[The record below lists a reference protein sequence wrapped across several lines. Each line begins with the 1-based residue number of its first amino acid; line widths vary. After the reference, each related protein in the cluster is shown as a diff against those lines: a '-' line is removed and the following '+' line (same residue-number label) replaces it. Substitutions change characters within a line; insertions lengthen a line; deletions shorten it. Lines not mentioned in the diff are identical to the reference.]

1 MKSKK
6 LKTLAMLVS
15 GIVAVSSFT
24 AAFTAMAD
32 NAADPAWAGTEA
44 DGMTTDKVGGN
55 AVDGINSTEAL
66 MNGDFEKGLKYW
78 ACNSWHS
85 TSGNPA
91 LSSDVTSLTASHV
104 GSVKTEANGNKYFQ
118 FDGKVRYTF
127 NGLMPNHLSVPA
139 SRLNVGDTVVMVM
152 DYKAVNADDA
162 KFVQLK
168 ITERNAGGRALTQEN
183 VSEATVLKAASAT
196 NGWTTIA
203 TKKSNTVAAPNTG
216 SYVGDAWAHNAGDY
230 CLEVYIQ
237 VHNGREKGQK
247 SELCIDNVRIAK
259 LTADGKYIDL
269 STNEEIVITPDTP
282 SGGGVSGGE
291 SGGES
296 GGSTPTPAGDPEWAG
311 TEADGITSLTQGES
325 STDSFAPVDG
335 FANGNFEKGLK
346 YWASTAKF
354 NLNEHK
360 DNPVTSLKASETGS
374 IKTEANGNKY
384 FQFDGKSRQTY
395 CGIKTAKIS
404 IPASKINVGDKI
416 AVMFDWKAN
425 ADGDDV
431 QVKAEQRYI
440 DGAGASTNTMASKC
454 EVLKKATA
462 SDPWNTVATKPQ
474 GAVGKTIA
482 TAAENKSV
490 RDGDYVFMITA
501 SIPGGSVSTAAIDN
515 VRLVKVTSDNKYIDL
530 NTGSE
535 VVIPTGS
542 NGSGNGGSNGSGTGT
557 GSATGKSNRTGEDVT
572 ALACLLLLGAAG
584 TFGFVKAA
592 KIKSRQ

>member
-6 LKTLAMLVS
+6 LKALAMLVS
-15 GIVAVSSFT
+15 GIVAVSSF
-24 AAFTAMAD
+24 AACFTAMAD
-32 NAADPAWAGTEA
+32 DAADPAWAGTEA
-44 DGMTTDKVGGN
+44 DGITHKTTNLGEN
-55 AVDGINSTEAL
+55 ATDNIPSTVKLE
-66 MNGDFEKGLKYW
+66 NGDFEKGLKYW
-78 ACNSWHS
+78 ATTASNKKAN
-85 TSGNPA
+85 NP
-91 LSSDVTSLTASHV
+91 SLTEDAATLSASNV
-104 GSVKTEANGNKYFQ
+104 GTVKTEENGNKYFQ
-118 FDGKVRYTF
+118 FNID
-127 NGLMPNHLSVPA
+127 
-139 SRLNVGDTVVMVM
+139 
-152 DYKAVNADDA
+152 KARKNFSGI
-162 KFVQLK
+162 K
-168 ITERNAGGRALTQEN
+168 TTQISIPKAN
-183 VSEATVLKAASAT
+183 VSAGDKVVVVFDYIKDASANPAAVQVKVGQRFPNSYVNVQQQVDKTTVLKEASGSNKWTTAVTAVLNPVKASTAQGT
-196 NGWTTIA
+196 NGVNDNFAKNDGDFVFSIVFAVASNNTSSLCLDNIHLAKIA
-203 TKKSNTVAAPNTG
+203 
-216 SYVGDAWAHNAGDY
+216 
-230 CLEVYIQ
+230 
-237 VHNGREKGQK
+237 
-247 SELCIDNVRIAK
+247 
-259 LTADGKYIDL
+259 ADGKYIDI
-269 STNEEIVITPDTP
+269 STNEEIVITPNTP
-282 SGGGVSGGE
+282 SGGGE

-311 TEADGITSLTQGES
+311 TEADGITSTNTGEAA
-325 STDSFAPVDG
+325 TDNIAPTDC
-335 FANGNFEKGLK
+335 FANGNFDKGLK

-354 NLNEHK
+354 NLDEHK

-384 FQFDGKSRQTY
+384 FQFDGKQRTSY
-395 CGIKTAKIS
+395 CGIKTTKIS

-440 DGAGASTNTMASKC
+440 EGAGASTNTMASKC
-454 EVLKKATA
+454 EVLKKAAA

-474 GAVGKTIA
+474 GAVGKTTA

-501 SIPGGSVSTAAIDN
+501 SIPGGAVSTAAIDN

-542 NGSGNGGSNGSGTGT
+542 NGSGNGNGGSNGSGTGT
-557 GSATGKSNRTGEDVT
+557 GSTTGKSNKTGEDVT

-592 KIKSRQ
+592 KIKSR